1 MNVGDVSLFLCL
13 PLCEKKAAC
22 GYAVLASLSV
32 WQHADVNKCGCP
44 IPGVLNIPPTAQPTA
59 RQRVFCDC
67 SSFLCIPWGFLREA
81 TCATLRHLEISL
93 VITVFSHLH
102 SEDSRAGT
110 GLAQPCA
117 EQASVFPFRGLCV
130 DALIELSDENAD
142 WKLSFN
148 EFLKCLSPS
157 FNPPEKSRNSSL
169 ILGNKRGPGKGRKKR
184 DQLQARHRVL

>member
-1 MNVGDVSLFLCL
+1 MCHSVRKGCLWLC
-13 PLCEKKAAC
+13 CAC
-22 GYAVLASLSV
+22 ISTRVTACRCQQMWMSYSCCSEY
-32 WQHADVNKCGCP
+32 P
-44 IPGVLNIPPTAQPTA
+44 TTAQPVA

-67 SSFLCIPWGFLREA
+67 LSFLCIPWGFLREVTSA
-81 TCATLRHLEISL
+81 RHLGVSL
-93 VITVFSHLH
+93 VITVFTHLH

-110 GLAQPCA
+110 SLAQPCA
-117 EQASVFPFRGLCV
+117 EQVSVFPFRGLCV

-169 ILGNKRGPGKGRKKR
+169 ILGNKRGPGKGGKKR
-184 DQLQARHRVL
+184 HQLQARHRML